1 MAIRD
6 VLVYPDPRLKQ
17 ISSPVTKFDSAL
29 QDFIR
34 DLNDT
39 MLAGPGCVGIAAPQ
53 VGHFE
58 RIVIVDLTSKP
69 KNPNH
74 GKLVLINPVIVESS
88 GEKIGREGCL
98 SVPDYTGNIV
108 RAKNITLSAYD
119 EEGNPQSYEMKGF
132 EARVAQ
138 HEIDHLDG
146 RLFLDRLVC
155 RRSELFPRQ
164 NYAE

>member
-1 MAIRD
+1 MAILD

-29 QDFIR
+29 QNFIR

-74 GKLVLINPVIVESS
+74 GRLVLINPVIVESS
-88 GEKIGREGCL
+88 GESIGREGCL
-98 SVPDYTGNIV
+98 SVPDYTGNIA
-108 RAKNITLSAYD
+108 RARKITLSAYD
-119 EEGNPQSYEMKGF
+119 EAGNPQRYEMKGF

-155 RRSELFPRQ
+155 RRSELFPRK